1 MRFWGRAWRPVGP
14 PSTLPESPPPATALI
29 AEALHCPT
37 ILSDC
42 VMRTWKPPLGSAV
55 VAVATFSDGVTAP
68 LSAAVRGFPSRL
80 PDMENG
86 GAKIG
91 RRQPEY
97 PLELCHRQQ

>member
-29 AEALHCPT
+29 AEALHCPA

-42 VMRTWKPPLGSAV
+42 VMRTWKRPLGSAV

-80 PDMENG
+80 PDKENR
-86 GAKIG
+86 GAKSVVANLSIV
-91 RRQPEY
+91 RAVSSAT
-97 PLELCHRQQ
+97 